1 MNLVEYS
8 AASGL
13 VIVQIGHKVFAAPA
27 EDCIGYPEEFIEN
40 ASEETLEE
48 IGFEFA
54 YGLNAY

>member
-8 AASGL
+8 DASRL
-13 VIVQIGHKVFAAPA
+13 VIVQIRHKVFAAPA

-40 ASEETLEE
+40 ASEETLGE